1 VGTIHRSGEVWVFD
15 APLGHLA
22 IGHRQGGLDELIGR
36 STVYFNEPRHAL
48 PILHSR
54 GTPDAI
60 LVGSGYL
67 NDSLNQLLDLLRL
80 PGLEE
85 VPVLFSHHHTP
96 KDLSEAGL
104 AVGDFPS
111 NVTLNLDREDTLE
124 IVTRFAKRY
133 LPQAKKA
140 PSFRYRGEGD

>member
-1 VGTIHRSGEVWVFD
+1 MHRSGEVWVFD
-15 APLGHLA
+15 GILGHLA
-22 IGHRQGGLDELIGR
+22 IGHRGGTLAELIGR
-36 STVYFNEPRHAL
+36 STVYFNEPRDAL
-48 PILHSR
+48 PYVHSR
-54 GTPDAI
+54 GIPDAI
-60 LVGSGYL
+60 LVGSGSL
-67 NDSLNQLLDLLRL
+67 NDLLDLLRL

-96 KDLSEAGL
+96 LDLRDAGL

-111 NVTLNLDREDTLE
+111 NVTLNLDREDTHE